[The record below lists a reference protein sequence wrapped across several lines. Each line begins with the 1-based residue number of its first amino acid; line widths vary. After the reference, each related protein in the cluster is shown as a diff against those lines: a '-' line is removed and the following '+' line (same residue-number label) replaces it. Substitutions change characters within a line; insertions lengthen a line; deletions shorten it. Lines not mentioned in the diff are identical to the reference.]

1 MPWSDATEEQMATK
15 AVFTDSKIA
24 HRHHERFHVVFPK
37 LLLVSTPHGVAIIK
51 CLKYHLAS
59 AEEKT

>member
-1 MPWSDATEEQMATK
+1 MATK